1 MNVWRVS
8 DAMSPLVVAIAF
20 GLVCAAMFAL
30 GLRAYRTVTP
40 REGVTVE
47 QAKRFGRLTM
57 MASTALLLFLVAVI
71 VRGEFKVTT

>member
-1 MNVWRVS
+1 MPMN
-8 DAMSPLVVAIAF
+8 PLVVAIAF
-20 GLVCAAMFAL
+20 GLVAAAAFAL

-47 QAKRFGRLTM
+47 QAQRFGRLMM

-71 VRGEFKVTT
+71 VRGEFRVTV